1 MPQTPDEYAD
11 PDNAP
16 PGLDTTKGTDTSPWS
31 APGGGNRPGAAGLPT
46 VQTMLRVV
54 SST

>member
-1 MPQTPDEYAD
+1 MTYRSQAEAVLERLT
-11 PDNAP
+11 
-16 PGLDTTKGTDTSPWS
+16 WR

-46 VQTMLRVV
+46 VQTTLSVV